1 MEGAS
6 MVLLNFMEKNNY
18 KQQNIARP
26 TKINAAT
33 LSNFLKGKRPLNF
46 NSALAIQNLF
56 FKTNTDFIL
65 NICKSYEKMEHIR
78 PALEY
83 LSANYHTNELK
94 FLLDKVEDYQG
105 FEEIHKTYSLVLNY
119 QQKIKDE
126 NELISD
132 IKKMYH
138 QIKSNDMSALLH
150 IIEANIYGIT
160 REYKTLFRITQH
172 VEELIEEVSDSFI
185 KKSLTVRL
193 YEVLAQAHLVK
204 KGGEE
209 KCRDYANLII
219 SSKISAKFDAYA
231 YYLIGTSYMFHNYE
245 KSNKFLLESANRY
258 SEIGLHKLED
268 MILHRNIKN
277 LETFWDKNLDETEN
291 LDTSEAAY
299 RFAKRGEANESLAI
313 LDSIEETPFRVYY
326 RALATNDNNLHIK
339 ALGMFIKEGDYLY
352 AQMPLKELNKNEVY
366 REIANNL
373 Y

>member
-6 MVLLNFMEKNNY
+6 MMLLNFMERNNF
-18 KQQNIARP
+18 KQRNIAEPIKVSVP
-26 TKINAAT
+26 TI
-33 LSNFLKGKRPLNF
+33 SNFLKGERQLRF
-46 NSALAIQNLF
+46 NAALSIQNIF
-56 FKTNTDFIL
+56 FKNNTDFIL
-65 NICKSYEKMEHIR
+65 NICKSYEKMEYIR

-83 LSANYHTNELK
+83 LSANYHTDELE
-94 FLLDKVEDYQG
+94 FLLDKIEDYQG
-105 FEEIHKTYSLVLNY
+105 FEEIHKTYSLVLEY
-119 QQKIKDE
+119 QRKTKDE
-126 NELISD
+126 DELISD

-172 VEELIEEVSDSFI
+172 VEELIEVVSDSFI

-193 YEVLAQAHLVK
+193 YEVLAQAHLVS

-245 KSNKFLLESANRY
+245 KSNKFLSESAKRY

-268 MILHRNIKN
+268 MILYRNIKN
-277 LETFWDKNLDETEN
+277 LETFWDKHLDDTEN
-291 LDTSEAAY
+291 LDTVEAAY
-299 RFAKRGEANESLAI
+299 RFAKRGEQDEVLAI

-339 ALGMFIKEGDYLY
+339 ALVMFIKEGDYLY
-352 AQMPLKELNKNEVY
+352 AQMPLKELEKDEVY